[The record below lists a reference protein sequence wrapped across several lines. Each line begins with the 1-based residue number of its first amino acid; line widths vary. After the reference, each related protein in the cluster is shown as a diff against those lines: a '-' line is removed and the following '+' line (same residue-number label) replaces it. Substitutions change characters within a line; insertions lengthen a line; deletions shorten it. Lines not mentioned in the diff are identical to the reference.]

1 MTPKTTTAAAHR
13 LNAAI
18 VEVERLK
25 GEIARIEA
33 VKAAAD
39 TAGADLERLQQQR
52 TDAHASAMLA
62 GRTADTSSL
71 DAAIEKARSSVGVG
85 RTQSAVTDRAL
96 SMLNEALSKAE
107 QEQSHANDALTAI
120 KVAECARLCNEAFGE
135 FKTTVAKL
143 QVLDAQMWGCIRTA
157 QTLDRNVFKPGAA
170 TDPAGAMYNAKANT
184 RLTGQTLHFLAPAFH
199 ALDAPWLSPDASNAA
214 ASAHCAD
221 LLTCLGDS

>member
-135 FKTTVAKL
+135 FKTTLSKL
-143 QVLDAQMWGCIRTA
+143 PVLHAQMWGAVQAA
-157 QTLDRNVFKPGAA
+157 QTLDRNVLKHDSV
-170 TDPAGAMYNAKANT
+170 TDRTGEMYRAKDNT
-184 RLTGQTLHFLAPAFH
+184 RLTGQTLHSLLPMFSLLH
-199 ALDAPWLSPDASNAA
+199 VGLSANEEREAI
-214 ASAHCAD
+214 SAHCAD
-221 LLTCLGDS
+221 LLTCLNAA